1 MDINYSIAWNC
12 LLRCLRNGYSL
23 DIWIAP
29 IPEEHK
35 EKMIKA
41 GKRFIEREQALA
53 REPSLF

>member
-1 MDINYSIAWNC
+1 MNDNYRIAWVC

-23 DIWIAP
+23 DIWFSP